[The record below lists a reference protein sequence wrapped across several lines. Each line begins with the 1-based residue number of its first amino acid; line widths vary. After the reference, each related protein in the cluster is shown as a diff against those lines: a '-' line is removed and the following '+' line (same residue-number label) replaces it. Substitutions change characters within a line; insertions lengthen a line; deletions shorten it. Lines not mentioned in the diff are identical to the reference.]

1 MLWHHGEVVIT
12 TAQLHSTNPELTFC
26 AGSNPAHVVSEI
38 GNEGM
43 VPPGNKAKCLSS
55 VNQTTK
61 TFHHHHHH
69 HHHHQ
74 CIHSHFISSL
84 SRSERDSWITEASK
98 AIIIAVKISERKAS
112 QRQREVFSQVNI
124 LYDLS
129 NHLNI
134 LLLIF

>member
-69 HHHHQ
+69 HHHHHQ
-74 CIHSHFISSL
+74 IRIQST
-84 SRSERDSWITEASK
+84 IT
-98 AIIIAVKISERKAS
+98 
-112 QRQREVFSQVNI
+112 F
-124 LYDLS
+124 
-129 NHLNI
+129 
-134 LLLIF
+134 